1 MKQINLL
8 QSKVR
13 LNSST
18 HSGLESFKVEL
29 KSRDDTI
36 ERLREEILILQEKRD
51 AASAEVII
59 SFFYNLINKFRYK

>member
-1 MKQINLL
+1 MIGLKQINLL

-13 LNSST
+13 LNSSA

-29 KSRDDTI
+29 KSRDDMI

-51 AASAEVII
+51 AASAEVITW
-59 SFFYNLINKFRYK
+59 FFFSSSSI

>member
-1 MKQINLL
+1 LKQINLL

-29 KSRDDTI
+29 KSRDDMI

-59 SFFYNLINKFRYK
+59 SFFYNLINKFR

>member
-29 KSRDDTI
+29 KSRDDMI

-59 SFFYNLINKFRYK
+59 SFFYNLINKFR

>member
-1 MKQINLL
+1 LL

-29 KSRDDTI
+29 KSRDDMI

-51 AASAEVII
+51 AASAEVITK
-59 SFFYNLINKFRYK
+59 FFF